1 MKQRFAEPI
10 KNCFKVSLQ
19 DSIFKYYIKT
29 VTSSSQLD
37 TISPDMKIDVAAERK
52 EILHRYKLLI
62 KACKRRLEK
71 GDKEKIR
78 KAFEVAVEAHKEM
91 RRKSGEPYIYHP
103 IAVAQICAEEIGLGA
118 TGIVCA
124 LLHDTVED
132 TDLTLEDVKGLF
144 GEKVSQ
150 IINGLTKISGVIDN
164 TSSIQAENFRKVL
177 LTMSEDV
184 RVILIKLADRLHNMR
199 TLEHMKRDKQ
209 MKIASET
216 LFLYAPLAHRLGLN
230 TIKTELEDLSL
241 KYTDTDAFYEIA
253 VKLKESEPERK
264 RFIQKFIEP
273 LKEILVEQG
282 FSFKIFGRP
291 KSIFSIYNKI
301 KSKHVS
307 FDEIYDLFAIR
318 IVIDSPLD
326 QEKSDCWKVYSIITD
341 FYHPSPD
348 RLRDWISTPKS
359 NGYESL
365 HTTVM
370 GPEGKWVE
378 VQIRTVR
385 MDDLAEN
392 GYAAHWK
399 YKESAADKESKLESW
414 LHKIKEM
421 LENPDPNALEFI
433 DDFKLN
439 LFSDELFAFTPKGD
453 MKTLPI
459 GATALDFAFE
469 IHTKV
474 GEHCIGAKVNHK
486 LVPLSYEIKSGD
498 QIEILTS
505 NKQTPKDDWLKY
517 VITAKAK
524 SKIKSNLKEQ
534 RKKVAGDGRE
544 ILEKKFYKNK
554 LDFTLQNVND
564 FCNYLKLPSSLELFY
579 RAALGNVDV
588 KEIKAFIKF
597 KESPPVK
604 AHKKSEASKLEQL
617 VTNARGST
625 NMLVIGDD
633 MQKLDYKLSPCCNPI
648 PGDDVFG
655 FITVSEGIKIHR
667 VNCPNAIKLLSNYAY
682 RVVKAK
688 WTNDQLISFLAGIKI
703 TGTDE
708 LGIVN
713 NITKVISNENNVN
726 MRAINFDTE
735 DGMFEGTV
743 MVYVHD
749 TKHLSHLIDKLT
761 KVKGVKHVE
770 RIDEK

>member
-1 MKQRFAEPI
+1 MQ
-10 KNCFKVSLQ
+10 
-19 DSIFKYYIKT
+19 
-29 VTSSSQLD
+29 
-37 TISPDMKIDVAAERK
+37 IDPVAERK
-52 EILHRYKLLI
+52 EILNRYKLLI

-71 GDKEKIR
+71 GDKEIIR
-78 KAFEVAVEAHKEM
+78 KAFEVAVEAHKEI

-103 IAVAQICAEEIGLGA
+103 IAVAQICAEEIGLG
-118 TGIVCA
+118 TIGIVCA

-132 TDLTLEDVKGLF
+132 TDLTLADVKGLF
-144 GEKVSQ
+144 GEKVAQ
-150 IINGLTKISGVIDN
+150 IIDGLTKISGVIDN

-177 LTMSEDV
+177 LTMSEDI

-216 LFLYAPLAHRLGLN
+216 LYLYAPLAHRLGLN
-230 TIKTELEDLSL
+230 TIKTELEDLGL
-241 KYTDTDAFYEIA
+241 KYTNPEAYSEVA
-253 VKLKESEPERK
+253 NKLKQVEPERK
-264 RFIQKFIEP
+264 KFIQKFIEP

-282 FSFKIFGRP
+282 FKFKIFGRP
-291 KSIFSIYNKI
+291 KSIFSIYHKI
-301 KSKHVS
+301 KTKDVT

-318 IVIDSPLD
+318 IVIDSPIE
-326 QEKSDCWKVYSIITD
+326 QEKSDCWKIYSIITD
-341 FYHPSPD
+341 FYHPSPE

-370 GPEGKWVE
+370 GPQGKWVE
-378 VQIRTVR
+378 VQIRTTR

-399 YKESAADKESKLESW
+399 YKDSANEKESKLESW
-414 LHKIKEM
+414 LLRIREM
-421 LENPDPNALEFI
+421 LENPDPDALEFL

-439 LFSDELFAFTPKGD
+439 LFSDEMFVFTPKGD

-459 GATALDFAFE
+459 HATALDFAFE

-486 LVPLSYEIKSGD
+486 LVPLSHELKSGD
-498 QIEILTS
+498 QAEILTS
-505 NKQTPKDDWLKY
+505 NKQTPKDDWLNY

-524 SKIKSNLKEQ
+524 SKIKNSLKDQ
-534 RKKVAGDGRE
+534 RKKIAEEGKE
-544 ILEKKFYKNK
+544 IMERKFQRQK
-554 LDFTLQNVND
+554 LDFSLSIINEL
-564 FCNYLKLPSSLELFY
+564 CNFLRLPSSQELFY

-588 KEIKAFIKF
+588 EEIKDFIKF
-597 KESPPVK
+597 RETPLKK
-604 AHKKSEASKLEQL
+604 AKKPDSANIEQL
-617 VTNARGST
+617 VTNARGKSD
-625 NMLVIGDD
+625 MLVIGDD
-633 MQKLDYKLSPCCNPI
+633 LQKLDYKLSPCCNPI

-655 FITVSEGIKIHR
+655 FVTVSEGIKIHR
-667 VNCPNAIKLLSNYAY
+667 TNCPNAIKLLSNYAY

-688 WTNDQLISFLAGIKI
+688 WTNDELISFLAGLKI

-713 NITKVISNENNVN
+713 NITKIISNENNVN
-726 MRAINFDTE
+726 MRSINFDTD
-735 DGMFEGTV
+735 DGIFEGTI

-749 TKHLSHLIDKLT
+749 TKHLNHLIDNLK
-761 KVKGVKHVE
+761 KVKGVNKVD

>member
-1 MKQRFAEPI
+1 MQ
-10 KNCFKVSLQ
+10 
-19 DSIFKYYIKT
+19 
-29 VTSSSQLD
+29 
-37 TISPDMKIDVAAERK
+37 IDLEAERK
-52 EILHRYKLLI
+52 EILKRYRLLI
-62 KACKRRLEK
+62 KACKRQLQK
-71 GDKEKIR
+71 GDKEIIR
-78 KAFEVAVEAHKEM
+78 KAFGVAVEAHKEM

-103 IAVAQICAEEIGLGA
+103 IAVAQICAEEIGLG
-118 TGIVCA
+118 TIGIVCA

-132 TDLTLEDVKGLF
+132 TDLTLEDIRGLF
-144 GEKVSQ
+144 GDKVAQ
-150 IINGLTKISGVIDN
+150 IIDGLTKISGVIDN

-177 LTMSEDV
+177 LTMSEDI

-230 TIKTELEDLSL
+230 TIKTELENLGL
-241 KYTDTDAFYEIA
+241 KFTNYDAFNEIEH
-253 VKLKESEPERK
+253 KLKESEPERK

-273 LKEILVEQG
+273 LKEILTEQG
-282 FSFKIFGRP
+282 LKFKIFGRP
-291 KSIFSIYNKI
+291 KSIYGIYNKI
-301 KSKHVS
+301 KTKHVS
-307 FDEIYDLFAIR
+307 FEEIYDLFAIR
-318 IVIDSPLD
+318 IVIDSPPD
-326 QEKSDCWKVYSIITD
+326 KEKSDCWKVYSIITD
-341 FYHPSPD
+341 FYHPSPE

-378 VQIRTVR
+378 VQIRTTR
-385 MDDLAEN
+385 MDEMAEN

-399 YKESAADKESKLESW
+399 YKDSAAEKESKLEGW
-414 LHKIKEM
+414 LHRIREM

-439 LFSDELFAFTPKGD
+439 LFSDEMFVFTPKGD
-453 MKTLPI
+453 MKTLPV

-474 GEHCIGAKVNHK
+474 GEHCIGAKANHK
-486 LVPLSYEIKSGD
+486 LVPLSHELSSGD
-498 QIEILTS
+498 QVEILTS
-505 NKQTPKDDWLKY
+505 SKQVPKDDWLNY

-524 SKIKSNLKEQ
+524 SKIKNSLKEQ
-534 RKKVAGDGRE
+534 RKKIAEEGKE
-544 ILEKKFYKNK
+544 IIQRKFERHK
-554 LDFTLQNVND
+554 LDFDNATIND
-564 FCNYLKLPSSLELFY
+564 FCNFLKLPSSQELFY
-579 RAALGNVDV
+579 RAALGNVDI
-588 KEIKAFIKF
+588 KEIKEYIKH
-597 KESPPVK
+597 KESPIK
-604 AHKKSEASKLEQL
+604 RRKKGEAPKLEQL
-617 VTNARGST
+617 VTSARGKT
-625 NMLVIGDD
+625 DMLVIGDD
-633 MQKLDYKLSPCCNPI
+633 LQKLDYKLAPCCNPI

-655 FITVSEGIKIHR
+655 FITVGEGIKIHR

-688 WTNDQLISFLAGIKI
+688 WVNDQLISFLAGLKI

-708 LGIVN
+708 LGMVN
-713 NITKVISNENNVN
+713 NITKIISSENNVN
-726 MRAINFDTE
+726 MRSINFDTD

-749 TKHLSHLIDKLT
+749 TKHLNHLIDNLKR
-761 KVKGVKHVE
+761 VKGINRVE
-770 RIDEK
+770 RVDEKS